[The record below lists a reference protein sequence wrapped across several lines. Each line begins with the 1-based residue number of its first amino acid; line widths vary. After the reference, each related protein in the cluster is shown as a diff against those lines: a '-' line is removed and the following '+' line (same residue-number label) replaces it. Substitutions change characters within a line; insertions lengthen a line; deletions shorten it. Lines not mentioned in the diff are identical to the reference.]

1 MSAQRF
7 SIGQQFYWNDTLYE
21 VKRLLP
27 EGEVNIENVATC
39 ALQVLSLSD
48 LVTSLFHGDLSF
60 VAKGQR
66 KKPDSA
72 QEQAENVIACTDL
85 ADYPEELVTVA
96 RRRLEII
103 EPLLHLGP
111 KCTLQDV
118 KERAKNIKAAMNTSS
133 QQTLMTALSWRTV
146 YRWKS
151 DYLQSGGDFRSLIP
165 ATNRRG
171 GAGQSRLP
179 PEVEALVTSVIR
191 DNYYKPEKVTIQDLV
206 CLIAAAIE
214 EENKLRPAGEHLSVP
229 GEATIARRV
238 DELDI
243 YQRFAARYGKR
254 AAKRQFKQYE
264 QMRYPERPM
273 ERVEIDNTTID
284 LIVVD
289 ENDYLPLGRPNLTK
303 ALDTATR
310 YPLGWYTGFEPP
322 SYYSAMECL
331 YHAICPNA
339 DTPALYGTE
348 HQLQG
353 YGIPG
358 SLVVDNGK
366 EFIGHDLEDACLLLG
381 ITLEYNPVRTPE
393 FKAAIERHFN
403 TCNGLFHALPGTTF
417 SNIFQRGDYD
427 SMSQACITQEK
438 LEQTL
443 HIFLVDIYAER
454 FHKGLGGVPARRWEA
469 TMSEGYS
476 PRLPPSAGE
485 LLILLGR
492 TDYRTLHHYGIDFL
506 NLRYNSPDL
515 ALLRHRLAGQQAK
528 IKYHPGDL
536 SKLYVHNPFE
546 GGYIVAPALAGDYT
560 NGLSLWKHRI
570 ICAYARRH
578 QDQVDLAALGRAKH
592 KIQEIVD
599 TAMRHKRK
607 RAGRN
612 LARWQNSGQP
622 PSLNDRDIPAELSP
636 STDASQAPPALSA
649 LEGEVLDGAPAEE
662 EDWGIRYQLPRPS
675 ISSLTTQEDK
685 TDDSQ

>member
-27 EGEVNIENVATC
+27 AGEVNLENIATS
-39 ALQVLSLSD
+39 ALQVVNLND
-48 LVTSLFHGDLSF
+48 LVTALFQGHLTF
-60 VAKGQR
+60 AVKGQP
-66 KKPDSA
+66 KEFGSA
-72 QEQAENVIACTDL
+72 QEQAKNVIACADL
-85 ADYPEELVTVA
+85 ADYPEELVAIA

-103 EPLLHLGP
+103 EPLLQLGSR
-111 KCTLQDV
+111 CTSDDIQARMADV
-118 KERAKNIKAAMNTSS
+118 KADMNDAGD
-133 QQTLMTALSWRTV
+133 QRTLMTVLSERSV
-146 YRWKS
+146 YRWKRA
-151 DYLQSGGDFRSLIP
+151 YLKSGGDFRSLIP
-165 ATNRRG
+165 AVRQRG
-171 GAGQSRLP
+171 GEGQSRLA
-179 PEVEALVTSVIR
+179 PEVEALVSSIIR
-191 DNYYKPEKVTIQDLV
+191 DNYHKPEKVTIQDLV

-214 EENKLRPAGEHLSVP
+214 EENKLRPVGERLNVP
-229 GEATIARRV
+229 DETTIARRV
-238 DELDI
+238 DNLDM
-243 YQRFAARYGKR
+243 YQRFASRYGQR

-289 ENDYLPLGRPNLTK
+289 EHDYLPLGRPNLTK

-331 YHAICPNA
+331 YHAICPKA
-339 DTPALYGTE
+339 DTRALYGAE

-381 ITLEYNPVRTPE
+381 ITLEYNPVRSPE

-427 SMSQACITQEK
+427 SMDQACITQEK
-438 LEQTL
+438 LEQVL

-469 TMSEGYS
+469 AMSEGYS
-476 PRLPPSAGE
+476 PRLPPSAEE

-492 TDYRTLHHYGIDFL
+492 SDYRTLHHYGIDFL
-506 NLRYNSPDL
+506 NLRYNSSDL

-546 GGYIVAPALAGDYT
+546 GGYIVVPSLAEDYT

-570 ICAYARRH
+570 ICAYARRN
-578 QDQVDLAALGRAKH
+578 QDQIDLAALGRAKH

-599 TAMRHKRK
+599 TAMRHKRR
-607 RAGRN
+607 RAGRQ

-622 PSLNDRDIPAELSP
+622 PSLDDRDTPAD
-636 STDASQAPPALSA
+636 TNQAPPALPA
-649 LEGEVLDGAPAEE
+649 LDGEVLVAAPAEE
-662 EDWGIRYQLPRPS
+662 EDWGIRYQLPKRSTP
-675 ISSLTTQEDK
+675 LTTQEDK